1 MPPRISKHF
10 ANRAKYY
17 FLFYGCGNQLQE
29 RLSFLPR
36 DTEET
41 VAEPRWEPKS
51 PELSALGPGVM
62 LHQSTAGESDGH

>member
-1 MPPRISKHF
+1 
-10 ANRAKYY
+10 
-17 FLFYGCGNQLQE
+17 
-29 RLSFLPR
+29 LPR